1 MDAYFRGVRSIAT
14 VGGIMN
20 QRIRVIIADD
30 HPVILFG
37 AAQALLRF
45 PEIEVVGQA
54 RQSTELIQLLQ
65 KTPCDVLVSDL
76 AMPGGQYGDGMP
88 LLGYIGRQFPH
99 VRIAVLTML
108 ENPALLKRLR
118 EVGVQAVISK
128 GDDLSHI
135 GLAIIQ
141 VTRGKEYIGPSIQA
155 ALDSMGISASGQQ
168 RDVVLSK
175 RELEVVRL
183 FVSGMTI
190 TEIAAQLCRSIKT
203 ISTQKN
209 TAMRK
214 LGIDRDSELFQ
225 YAQSNGLMN
234 LSAYVG
240 DGNLDTPL
248 PAKRENE

>member
-1 MDAYFRGVRSIAT
+1 MS
-14 VGGIMN
+14 
-20 QRIRVIIADD
+20 QRIEVIIADD

-37 AAQALLRF
+37 AAQALLKF
-45 PEIEVVGQA
+45 PEVEVVGQA

-65 KTPCDVLVSDL
+65 KTPCDVVVSDL

-88 LLGYIGRQFPH
+88 LLGYIGRQFPS
-99 VRIAVLTML
+99 VRIVVLTML

-118 EVGVQAVISK
+118 EVGVNAVINK
-128 GDDLSHI
+128 ADDLSHI
-135 GLAIIQ
+135 GLA
-141 VTRGKEYIGPSIQA
+141 VVSVMRGKEYVGPSVKK
-155 ALDSMGISASGQQ
+155 ALDSMGLSESGLQ

-190 TEIAAQLCRSIKT
+190 TEIAAQLRRSIKT

-214 LGIDRDSELFQ
+214 LGIERDSELFQ
-225 YAQSNGLMN
+225 YAQSNGLLN

-240 DGNLDTPL
+240 DGHLDEPPL
-248 PAKRENE
+248 PDAPKAAGE

>member
-1 MDAYFRGVRSIAT
+1 MG
-14 VGGIMN
+14 
-20 QRIRVIIADD
+20 QRIKVIIADD

-37 AAQALLRF
+37 AAQALLKF

-65 KTPCDVLVSDL
+65 KSPCDVVVSDL

-88 LLGYIGRQFPH
+88 LLGYIGRQFPT
-99 VRIAVLTML
+99 VRIVVLTML

-118 EVGVQAVISK
+118 EVGVTAVINKS
-128 GDDLSHI
+128 DDLSYI
-135 GLAIIQ
+135 GLAI
-141 VTRGKEYIGPSIQA
+141 VHEMRGQEYIGPSVRL
-155 ALDSMGISASGQQ
+155 ALDSMGLSASGQQ

-190 TEIAAQLCRSIKT
+190 TEIAAQLKRSIKT

-214 LGIDRDSELFQ
+214 LGIERDSELFQ
-225 YAQSNGLMN
+225 YAQSNGLLN

-240 DGNLDTPL
+240 DGNLDDAIPVNT
-248 PAKRENE
+248 

>member
-1 MDAYFRGVRSIAT
+1 MG
-14 VGGIMN
+14 
-20 QRIRVIIADD
+20 QRIKVIIADD

-37 AAQALLRF
+37 ATQALLKF
-45 PEIEVVGQA
+45 PEIEVIGQA

-65 KTPCDVLVSDL
+65 KSPCDVVVSDL

-88 LLGYIGRQFPH
+88 LLGYIGRQFPT
-99 VRIAVLTML
+99 VLIVVLTML

-118 EVGVQAVISK
+118 EVGVTAVINKS
-128 GDDLSHI
+128 DDLSHI
-135 GLAIIQ
+135 GLAI
-141 VTRGKEYIGPSIQA
+141 VHVMRGQDYIGPSVRL
-155 ALDSMGISASGQQ
+155 ALDSMGLSASGQQ

-190 TEIAAQLCRSIKT
+190 TEIAAQLKRSIKT

-214 LGIDRDSELFQ
+214 LGIERDSELFQ
-225 YAQSNGLMN
+225 YAQSNGLLN

-240 DGNLDTPL
+240 DGNLDDAIPINTQ
-248 PAKRENE
+248 

>member
-1 MDAYFRGVRSIAT
+1 
-14 VGGIMN
+14 
-20 QRIRVIIADD
+20 
-30 HPVILFG
+30 
-37 AAQALLRF
+37 
-45 PEIEVVGQA
+45 
-54 RQSTELIQLLQ
+54 
-65 KTPCDVLVSDL
+65 
-76 AMPGGQYGDGMP
+76 
-88 LLGYIGRQFPH
+88 LLGYIGRQFWN
-99 VRIAVLTML
+99 VRIVVLTML

-118 EVGVQAVISK
+118 EVGVNAVISK
-128 GDDLSHI
+128 ADDLSHI
-135 GLAIIQ
+135 GLAVVQ
-141 VTRGKEYIGPSIQA
+141 VMRGKEYIGPSVQK
-155 ALDSMGISASGQQ
+155 ALDSMGLSASGAQ

-190 TEIAAQLCRSIKT
+190 TEIAAQLRRSIKT

-225 YAQSNGLMN
+225 YAQSNGLLN

-248 PAKRENE
+248 PQKPETL

>member
-1 MDAYFRGVRSIAT
+1 MG
-14 VGGIMN
+14 
-20 QRIRVIIADD
+20 QRIKVIIADD

-37 AAQALLRF
+37 AAQALLKF
-45 PEIEVVGQA
+45 PEIEVIGQA

-65 KTPCDVLVSDL
+65 KSPCDVVVSDL

-88 LLGYIGRQFPH
+88 LLGYIGRQFPT
-99 VRIAVLTML
+99 VRIVVLTML

-118 EVGVQAVISK
+118 EVGVTAVINKS
-128 GDDLSHI
+128 DDLSHI
-135 GLAIIQ
+135 GLAIAH
-141 VTRGKEYIGPSIQA
+141 VMRGQEYIGPSVRL
-155 ALDSMGISASGQQ
+155 ALDSMGLSASGQQ

-190 TEIAAQLCRSIKT
+190 TEIAAQLKRSIKT

-214 LGIDRDSELFQ
+214 LGIERDSELFQ
-225 YAQSNGLMN
+225 YAQSNGLLN

-240 DGNLDTPL
+240 DGNLDDTI
-248 PAKRENE
+248 PANT

>member
-1 MDAYFRGVRSIAT
+1 MS
-14 VGGIMN
+14 

-45 PEIEVVGQA
+45 PEVEVVGQA
-54 RQSTELIQLLQ
+54 RQSTELIPLLQ

-76 AMPGGQYGDGMP
+76 AMPGGQFGDGMP
-88 LLGYIGRQFPH
+88 LLGYIGRQFSN
-99 VRIAVLTML
+99 VRIVVLTML

-118 EVGVQAVISK
+118 EVGVNAVISK
-128 GDDLSHI
+128 ADDLSHI
-135 GLAIIQ
+135 GLAVVQ
-141 VTRGKEYIGPSIQA
+141 VMRGKEYIGPSVQK
-155 ALDSMGISASGQQ
+155 ALDSMGLSASGAQ

-190 TEIAAQLCRSIKT
+190 TEIAAQLRRSIKT

-214 LGIDRDSELFQ
+214 LGIERDSELFQ
-225 YAQSNGLMN
+225 YAQSNGLLN

-248 PAKRENE
+248 PQNPETR

>member
-1 MDAYFRGVRSIAT
+1 MG
-14 VGGIMN
+14 
-20 QRIRVIIADD
+20 QRIKVIIADD

-37 AAQALLRF
+37 AAQALLKF
-45 PEIEVVGQA
+45 PEVEVVGQA

-65 KTPCDVLVSDL
+65 KSPCDVVVSDL

-88 LLGYIGRQFPH
+88 LLGYIGRQFPT
-99 VRIAVLTML
+99 VRIVVLTML

-118 EVGVQAVISK
+118 EVGVTAVINKS
-128 GDDLSHI
+128 DDLSHI
-135 GLAIIQ
+135 GLA
-141 VTRGKEYIGPSIQA
+141 VVHVMRGQEYIGPSVRL
-155 ALDSMGISASGQQ
+155 ALDSMGLSASGQQ

-190 TEIAAQLCRSIKT
+190 TEIAEQLKRSIKT

-214 LGIDRDSELFQ
+214 LGIERDSELFQ
-225 YAQSNGLMN
+225 YAQSNGLLN
-234 LSAYVG
+234 LSAYIG
-240 DGNLDTPL
+240 DGNLDDATPG
-248 PAKRENE
+248 KIG

>member
-1 MDAYFRGVRSIAT
+1 MG
-14 VGGIMN
+14 
-20 QRIRVIIADD
+20 QRIKVIIADD

-37 AAQALLRF
+37 AAQALLKF

-65 KTPCDVLVSDL
+65 KSPCDVVVSDL

-88 LLGYIGRQFPH
+88 LLGYIGRQFPT
-99 VRIAVLTML
+99 VRIVVLTML

-118 EVGVQAVISK
+118 EVGVTAVINKS
-128 GDDLSHI
+128 DDLSHI
-135 GLAIIQ
+135 GLSI
-141 VTRGKEYIGPSIQA
+141 VHVMRGQEYIGPSVRL
-155 ALDSMGISASGQQ
+155 ALDSMGLSASGQQ

-190 TEIAAQLCRSIKT
+190 TEIAAQLKRSIKT

-214 LGIDRDSELFQ
+214 LGIERDSELFQ
-225 YAQSNGLMN
+225 YAQSNGLLN

-240 DGNLDTPL
+240 DGNLDDAI
-248 PAKRENE
+248 PANT

>member
-1 MDAYFRGVRSIAT
+1 
-14 VGGIMN
+14 MN

-88 LLGYIGRQFPH
+88 LLGYVGRQFPH

-118 EVGVQAVISK
+118 EVGVLAVISK

-141 VTRGKEYIGPSIQA
+141 VMRGKEYIGPSVQA
-155 ALDSMGISASGQQ
+155 ALDSMGMSASGQQ

-214 LGIDRDSELFQ
+214 LGIERDSELFQ
-225 YAQSNGLMN
+225 YAQSNGLLN

>member
-1 MDAYFRGVRSIAT
+1 MG
-14 VGGIMN
+14 
-20 QRIRVIIADD
+20 QRIKVIIADD

-37 AAQALLRF
+37 AAQALLKF

-65 KTPCDVLVSDL
+65 KSPCDVVVSDL

-88 LLGYIGRQFPH
+88 LLGYIGRQFPT
-99 VRIAVLTML
+99 VRIVVLTML

-118 EVGVQAVISK
+118 EVGVTAVINKS
-128 GDDLSHI
+128 DDLSHI
-135 GLAIIQ
+135 GLAI
-141 VTRGKEYIGPSIQA
+141 VHVMRGQEYIGPSVRI
-155 ALDSMGISASGQQ
+155 ALDSMGLSASGQQ

-190 TEIAAQLCRSIKT
+190 TEIAAQLKRSIKA

-214 LGIDRDSELFQ
+214 LGIERDSELFQ
-225 YAQSNGLMN
+225 YAQSNGLLN

-240 DGNLDTPL
+240 DGNLDDVL
-248 PAKRENE
+248 PIDSK

>member
-1 MDAYFRGVRSIAT
+1 MG
-14 VGGIMN
+14 
-20 QRIRVIIADD
+20 QRIKVIIADD

-37 AAQALLRF
+37 AAQALLKF
-45 PEIEVVGQA
+45 PEIEVIGQA

-65 KTPCDVLVSDL
+65 KSPCDVVVSDL

-88 LLGYIGRQFPH
+88 LLGYVGRQFPN
-99 VRIAVLTML
+99 VRIVVLTML

-118 EVGVQAVISK
+118 EVGVTAVINKS
-128 GDDLSHI
+128 DDLSHI
-135 GLAIIQ
+135 GLAI
-141 VTRGKEYIGPSIQA
+141 VHVMRGQEYIGPSVRI
-155 ALDSMGISASGQQ
+155 ALDSMGLSASGQQ

-190 TEIAAQLCRSIKT
+190 TEIAAQLKRSIKT

-214 LGIDRDSELFQ
+214 LGIERDSELFQ
-225 YAQSNGLMN
+225 YAQSNGLLN

-240 DGNLDTPL
+240 DGNLDDAFPVDS
-248 PAKRENE
+248 E